1 MEKERKEKEEADKLA
16 SEGTLEADEDMA
28 VTSSCVSHT
37 SNKWTRFFISDAHD
51 DRAPLRR
58 DVLLV
63 QVQRPRE
70 PLQEVNEE
78 ALQRLNQALG
88 RTPALSGIFIYFI
101 GNI

>member
-1 MEKERKEKEEADKLA
+1 MTILTAI
-16 SEGTLEADEDMA
+16 
-28 VTSSCVSHT
+28 
-37 SNKWTRFFISDAHD
+37 TRLFIPD
-51 DRAPLRR
+51 DHNNRATLRR

-88 RTPALSGIFIYFI
+88 RTPALSGVFIYFI